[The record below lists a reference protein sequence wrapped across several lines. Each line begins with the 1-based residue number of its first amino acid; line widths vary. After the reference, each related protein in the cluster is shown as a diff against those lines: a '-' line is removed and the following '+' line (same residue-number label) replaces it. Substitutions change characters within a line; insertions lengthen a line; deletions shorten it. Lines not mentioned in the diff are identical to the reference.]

1 MSLPTGDIQDLKL
14 IFENIS
20 FKCQSTIKNLFSN
33 DAIDAIS
40 QHNLA
45 PIKTTKGFKEIIYN
59 FFGMNENWKPGRNIL
74 GAIMVHS
81 PEYPTYFIPAFT
93 QTKETG
99 NSGHIKEGEGI
110 RGLITG
116 GLEGIAVGALVSGS
130 KLNPKEMIP
139 YIILGASLQYLSG
152 KFFPWLGEKAG
163 LYLYNKKIKQ
173 NPDLAQGVKP
183 IDTEKS
189 NEQPLIKTS
198 TIKTPNPQFKGRSLY
213 GNFNAGSLKI

>member
-1 MSLPTGDIQDLKL
+1 MPFQRKFFKTIEDIMQKCSFDSNSIKSIFSSDAQDLIATHQL
-14 IFENIS
+14 AD
-20 FKCQSTIKNLFSN
+20 IK
-33 DAIDAIS
+33 
-40 QHNLA
+40 H
-45 PIKTTKGFKEIIYN
+45 TKGAKEIFYN
-59 FFGMNENWKPGRNIL
+59 FFGMNEHWKTGRNIL
-74 GAIMVHS
+74 GMVMVHS

-116 GLEGIAVGALVSGS
+116 GLEGIAVGALVSGA
-130 KLNPKEMIP
+130 KLKPKEMIP
-139 YIILGASLQYLSG
+139 YVILGAGLQYLSG
-152 KFFPWLGEKAG
+152 KLFPWLGEKAG

-189 NEQPLIKTS
+189 NEQPLSKTS

-213 GNFNAGSLKI
+213 GNFNSGSLKI